1 MNEKLLE
8 QGEKYEKSRKHWK
21 RWQKLVG
28 ALACIVVFCTTYALI
43 LPAITMERTAY
54 CGYEEHTHGEEC
66 YTKELIC
73 GYPENPAAQ
82 STVAHQHTDA
92 CYTEEKEL
100 ICGKE
105 ESEGHTHT
113 DECKHTEQVLICNVP
128 ESEGHTHSDS
138 CYNEAGELICGKEES
153 EGHIHTDSCYETR
166 VTYVCGKEESEGHT
180 HTAACYETK
189 KVLTCGQEE
198 TSGQTSSNTHVH
210 TDACYKKVLTCEKEE
225 HTHTLICYSNPNA
238 DVETAEIWERTIPT
252 ELSGIWADDVLAVA
266 KSQLGYRE
274 STDNYIVEEDGTTM
288 KGYTRYGAWY
298 GDSYGDWCAMFVS
311 FCLNYAEVPR
321 NEIPLDCNCQNWIQT
336 LSDRGMYFD
345 ASSDYQP
352 EPGDLIFF
360 SIKKN
365 GTSDHVGLAVEV
377 NGHTIKT
384 IEGNS
389 GNQVEYNTYDIND
402 ERIIGYG
409 ELPENPEAESEAA
422 IESAVML
429 LDDDTDSDGSGG
441 STTNNDDTL
450 PVITLSG
457 NETKY
462 DPSTDL
468 FTTKVRIDFQFTTST
483 GKPTAGTAYT
493 YTYPEGIV
501 VPDDIVN
508 KGTQNLYDGDRL
520 AGTYQFIK
528 NADGT
533 YSVQVV
539 FNKNYINESG
549 DTVTGYVQ
557 FGGSFG
563 KEDIN
568 EKGDLVVGADDA
580 TILVPGKDI
589 TYPKDETE
597 SYNIDVSKS
606 GSWVQDGDKLVYTVY
621 IRTTKGTPDPI
632 EFKDSITVPEGLKLG
647 DPNVTIE
654 KGTAYYYYADWDKTW
669 KPTDNNDWREVS
681 GITSSYD
688 NGKLEINLPELSAEK
703 AKDSNN
709 SDCIIGDVY
718 KITYTYPISEQTVAS
733 ISPKNEVTVIAKNET
748 KGQTIT
754 DTAET
759 TVDINKDFSYTLS
772 KSGVVSSDKP
782 GYIKWTVT
790 VNNNEVDIAGSK
802 LTDDMLGLVG
812 DTIGDI
818 VVYPAEGANVTKD
831 GNNKITDITF
841 NVIEN
846 GANKNKYTITY
857 YTPVEES
864 WDGTIVTNTA
874 TLDPKPDTDGDE
886 KEASASVTVSGVQM
900 NKWGTFNGITNK
912 IEWTITVNPGKLD
925 IAGATLT
932 DDMFAALSES
942 DFTIEPNDGYSF
954 TRGSEGKITGITFT
968 GVEDGKNT
976 QSYTIKYSTD
986 VTKNDDGT
994 TSSVTNSATL
1004 SPGEG
1009 KKGTPIVSEDT
1020 VKPDEVQLTKSG
1032 SYTWDKKISWTVI
1045 VNASKLNIANAV
1057 LTDDMFDRLTVSD
1070 IIIQKNG
1077 WGSVDANSGEYTIN
1091 MDESGKVTSI
1101 TFNGIGDTGVNTN
1114 QYTITYYIDEP
1125 QEWNDKMVHNEAK
1138 LTLNGREIDAPA
1150 DVKVDGDGTVAKSA
1164 GTAEIS
1170 KDGTIMT
1177 IPWTVTLTIPKGGL
1191 PVGTTIEDDV
1201 TKNQW
1206 GGTNTNQWMTRS
1218 QITNWATNL
1227 TWTDDN
1233 GSPVGGTNTYNPPP
1247 EQVTFLA
1254 SNGNT
1259 YTYKQIS
1266 EYKAPAGEGEVNFEE
1281 LTYTL
1286 FTIYF
1291 PEGLTPLEGAT
1302 KLTFTYS
1309 TTVDLTKTDVGSNKY
1324 YNYIQVGDKKTDA
1337 EYIYYKPGV
1346 VKTDGNG
1353 STDTTT
1359 VSNEGDL
1366 TWKIKATVGSGNKKL
1381 TLIDTLPGGV
1391 TLESLLLTGWGNL
1404 NMELTVDGETIS
1416 GTDSTNQYNVS
1427 GTYENNVITVDIAL
1441 QTEGNTIQT
1450 GAEFTLTVN
1459 CKVND
1464 AENQEESKTLTNTA
1478 EMKLDDRPIG
1488 SSSQTQEWTY
1498 YKEEV
1503 ITKVVDK
1510 SGAWDNI
1517 NRIMNY
1523 TVILNKEGKNLLEN
1537 SDTLT
1542 LVDILSYNKAVNLYW
1557 PFSGTYSIDASL
1569 IQSSVKLYKA
1579 VWNDEQ
1585 GKWIAGEAVNDWSW
1599 TYEAKTGE
1607 NEWDKNNATNTITAT
1622 GIPDGTP
1629 LMLQYSY
1636 RITSNVPD
1644 EQNGQKVKFDLN
1656 FVNKASLEG
1665 TIHSGESSSS
1675 NTQWE
1680 HSSESAG
1687 VTTDKSYTFYKVEA
1701 GNYNVSLAG
1710 ATFSVYKYNTSSNEY
1725 GGEPVKTYST
1735 NNAGSFQITRQEKD
1749 ASGNVTFTYDTN
1761 TLYKVT
1767 ETAPPE
1773 GYKLPDEVETFYFY
1787 FSSTDDTDHTLP
1799 DNRPSDAVDLSNEAK
1814 TVYVE
1819 NIKNTTEIRVEKKWQ
1834 DSNGNTVIHN
1844 DGSVTVNLYQRTS
1857 QGGSSSG
1864 ETGGDGTNINVTVGI
1879 KDEKNSYVYV
1889 QDNQGT
1895 LNNSK
1900 ASISVP
1906 SGTTITI
1913 TLYCEYG
1920 SSTADWAQK
1929 WKESSATANGTALTR
1944 EEQDGGNTYI
1954 FTCQVT
1960 KDTTIDVWKNWGD
1973 GATATVNINQ
1983 STAAGTTNS
1992 DESGDSDG
2000 GTSTIEEVPYMTAT
2014 LNKDNNWSH
2023 TFTNLPLTG
2032 TDEDD
2037 NTVNYYYYIEEIPV
2051 LNYETSYENN
2061 GGIQS
2066 GTITVTNKA
2075 TDNPEFALPE
2085 TGGHGTLRYILGG
2098 ILLMLA
2104 SVLLY
2109 IRKFLKEG
2117 RRKHI

>member
-113 DECKHTEQVLICNVP
+113 DECKHTEKVLICNVP
-128 ESEGHTHSDS
+128 EREGHTHSDS

-166 VTYVCGKEESEGHT
+166 VTYVCGKKESEGHT

-189 KVLTCGQEE
+189 IVLTCGQEE

-298 GDSYGDWCAMFVS
+298 GDSYGDWCAMFIS

-321 NEIPLDCNCQNWIQT
+321 NEVPIDCNCQNWIQT
-336 LSDRGMYFD
+336 LSDWGMYFD

-365 GTSDHVGLAVEV
+365 GTSDHVGLVAEV
-377 NGHTIKT
+377 NEYTIKT

-389 GNQVEYNTYDIND
+389 GNQVEYNTYEIND
-402 ERIIGYG
+402 ERILGYG

-422 IESAVML
+422 IENAVML
-429 LDDDTDSDGSGG
+429 LNDEGDGNTDPDGLDGS
-441 STTNNDDTL
+441 TINNDNTL
-450 PVITLSG
+450 LVTMLSG

-462 DPSTDL
+462 DPITDL
-468 FTTKVRIDFQFTTST
+468 FTTKVRIDFRFNTETDLL
-483 GKPTAGTAYT
+483 TADVAYT
-493 YTYPEGIV
+493 YTYPKGIV

-508 KGTQNLYDGDRL
+508 KGAQNLYDGDKL

-533 YSVQVV
+533 YSVQVI
-539 FNKNYINESG
+539 FNANYISEAG

-557 FGGSFG
+557 FEGSFG

-568 EKGDLVVGADDA
+568 EKGEIVVGADDA
-580 TILVPGKDI
+580 IVLVPGKEI

-621 IRTTKGTPDPI
+621 VRTTKGTPDPI
-632 EFKDSITVPEGLKLG
+632 EFKDSITVPEGLTLG
-647 DPNVTIE
+647 DPTIGVKKYIRHIYGEYNQSDSTEGTDISVTNTGEGNNISISLPCLSVLSDQKHNDYE
-654 KGTAYYYYADWDKTW
+654 TAH
-669 KPTDNNDWREVS
+669 TDCEFYIV
-681 GITSSYD
+681 
-688 NGKLEINLPELSAEK
+688 
-703 AKDSNN
+703 
-709 SDCIIGDVY
+709 
-718 KITYTYPISEQTVAS
+718 TYTYVIIDQTKAS
-733 ISPKNEVTVIAKNET
+733 VSPKNEVTVSAEDKT

-759 TVDINKDFSYTLS
+759 TVVINKDFSYTLS

-802 LTDDMLGLVG
+802 LTDEMLGLVD
-812 DTIGDI
+812 DTIGNI
-818 VVYPAEGANVTKD
+818 MVYPAEGATVTRD
-831 GNNKITDITF
+831 ENNKITDITF

-846 GANKNKYTITY
+846 GVNKNKYTITY

-864 WDGTIVTNTA
+864 WDGTTVTNKA
-874 TLDPKPDTDGDE
+874 TFDPTPDGTGDE
-886 KEASASVTVSGVQM
+886 KEATASVTVSGVQL
-900 NKWGTFNGITNK
+900 NKWGQFNGATNK
-912 IEWTITVNPGKLD
+912 IDWTITVNSGKLD
-925 IAGATLT
+925 IAGATLK
-932 DDMFAALSES
+932 DEMFAALSEN
-942 DFTIEPNDGYSF
+942 DFTIEPSAGYSF
-954 TRGSEGKITGITFT
+954 TKDDDGKITDITFT
-968 GVEDGKNT
+968 EVEDGKNT
-976 QSYTIKYSTD
+976 QCYTIKYSTEVNENDD
-986 VTKNDDGT
+986 VT
-994 TSSVTNSATL
+994 TSPVTNSATL

-1009 KKGTPIVSEDT
+1009 KEGKPIGSEAT
-1020 VKPDEVQLTKSG
+1020 VKPDEVQVTKSG
-1032 SYTWDKKISWTVI
+1032 SYTRDKKISWTVT
-1045 VNASKLNIANAV
+1045 VNASKLNIADAV
-1057 LTDDMFDRLTVSD
+1057 LTDEMFSQLTAND
-1070 IIIQKNG
+1070 ITIWKNG
-1077 WGSVDANSGEYTIN
+1077 GETPDSSEYTVAV
-1091 MDESGKVTSI
+1091 DENDKI
-1101 TFNGIGDTGVNTN
+1101 TRIIFHAIGNTGVNTN
-1114 QYTITYYIDEP
+1114 QYTITYNTDEP
-1125 QEWNDKMVHNEAK
+1125 QEWNDKTVHNEAK
-1138 LTLNGREIDAPA
+1138 LTLDGKEIPGTA
-1150 DVKVDGDGTVAKSA
+1150 DVTVPGDGSVAKIA

-1170 KDGTIMT
+1170 EDGTTMT

-1191 PVGTTIEDDV
+1191 PAGTTIVDDV
-1201 TKNQW
+1201 TKNEW

-1218 QITNWATNL
+1218 QITTWATNL
-1227 TWTDDN
+1227 TWTGADGN
-1233 GSPVGGTNTYNPPP
+1233 PVGGTNTYNPPP

-1266 EYKAPAGEGEVNFEE
+1266 EYKDPAGEGEVNYEA

-1286 FTIYF
+1286 FTIHF
-1291 PEGLTPLEGAT
+1291 PEGLVPPEGAT

-1309 TTVDLTKTDVGSNKY
+1309 TTVDLTKTSNGWNKF
-1324 YNYIQVGDKKTDA
+1324 YNDIQVGGKESSA
-1337 EYIYYKPGV
+1337 EYTYYKPYV

-1353 STDTTT
+1353 NTDKTT
-1359 VSNEGDL
+1359 VSNEGTL
-1366 TWKIKATVGSGNKKL
+1366 TWKVKATVGEGNKKL
-1381 TLIDTLPGGV
+1381 TLIDTLPEGV

-1404 NMELTVDGETIS
+1404 NMKLTVEGETIS

-1498 YKEEV
+1498 KKEEV

-1510 SGAWDNI
+1510 SGDWDNT

-1542 LVDILSYNKAVNLYW
+1542 LVDILSYNKAVNLQW

-1579 VWNDEQ
+1579 VWNEEQ
-1585 GKWIAGEAVNDWSW
+1585 GEWIAGEAVNDWSW

-1629 LMLQYSY
+1629 LILQYSY

-1644 EQNGQKVKFDLN
+1644 EQNGKRVYFDLQ
-1656 FVNKASLEG
+1656 FENKASLKG

-1675 NTQWE
+1675 NTKWE

-1710 ATFSVYKYNTSSNEY
+1710 ATFSVYQYDTNSNEY
-1725 GGEPVKTYST
+1725 GKEPVKTYST
-1735 NNAGSFQITRQEKD
+1735 NDAGSFQITRQEKD
-1749 ASGNVTFTYDTN
+1749 ASGNVTFTYYTN

-1787 FSSTDDTDHTLP
+1787 FSSTEDTTNTLP
-1799 DNRPSDAVDLSNEAK
+1799 ENRPNDAVDLSNEAK

-1819 NIKNTTEIRVEKKWQ
+1819 NIKNTTEIKVEKKWQ
-1834 DSNGNTVIHN
+1834 DSNGDTVIHN
-1844 DGSVTVNLYQRTS
+1844 DGSVTINLYQRTS

-2051 LNYETSYENN
+2051 LNYDTSYENN

-2085 TGGHGTLRYILGG
+2085 TGGHGTLRYIMGG

>member
-180 HTAACYETK
+180 HTDACYETK
-189 KVLTCGQEE
+189 IVLTCGQEE

-298 GDSYGDWCAMFVS
+298 GDSYGDWCAMFIS

-321 NEIPLDCNCQNWIQT
+321 NEVPIDCNCQNWIQT
-336 LSDRGMYFD
+336 LSNWGMYFD

-365 GTSDHVGLAVEV
+365 GTSDHVGLVAEV
-377 NGHTIKT
+377 NEYTIKT

-389 GNQVEYNTYDIND
+389 GNQVEYNTYEIND
-402 ERIIGYG
+402 ERILGYG

-422 IESAVML
+422 IENAVML
-429 LDDDTDSDGSGG
+429 LNDEGDGDTDLDGLGG
-441 STTNNDDTL
+441 STINNDNTL
-450 PVITLSG
+450 PVTKLSG

-462 DPSTDL
+462 DPITDL
-468 FTTKVRIDFQFTTST
+468 FTTKVRIDFQFNTET
-483 GKPTAGTAYT
+483 GLPTAGDAYT
-493 YTYPEGIV
+493 YTYPKGIV

-508 KGTQNLYDGDRL
+508 KGAQNLYDGDKL
-520 AGTYQFIK
+520 AGTYRFIK

-533 YSVQVV
+533 YSVQVI
-539 FNKNYINESG
+539 FNANYISEAG

-557 FGGSFG
+557 FEGSFG

-568 EKGDLVVGADDA
+568 EKGEIVVGADDA
-580 TILVPGKDI
+580 IVLVPGKEI

-621 IRTTKGTPDPI
+621 VRTIKGTPDPI
-632 EFKDSITVPEGLKLG
+632 NFTDAITVPDGLTLG
-647 DPNVTIE
+647 DPTVTIE

-669 KPTDNNDWREVS
+669 KPTDNNNWNEVS
-681 GITSSYD
+681 DITSNYN
-688 NGKLEINLPELSAEK
+688 NGKLEISLPKLSAEET
-703 AKDSNN
+703 KDSNN

-718 KITYTYPISEQTVAS
+718 KITYTYPISDQTVS
-733 ISPKNEVTVIAKNET
+733 SVSPKNEVTVSAEDIT

-759 TVDINKDFSYTLS
+759 TVVINKDFSYTLS

-790 VNNNEVDIAGSK
+790 VNNNEVDIAGAK
-802 LTDDMLGLVG
+802 LTDEMLGLMV
-812 DTIGDI
+812 DTAKDI
-818 VVYPAEGANVTKD
+818 VIYPTEGATVTKD
-831 GNNKITDITF
+831 ENNKITDITF

-846 GANKNKYTITY
+846 DVNKNKYTITY

-864 WDGTIVTNTA
+864 WDGTTVTNKA
-874 TLDPKPDTDGDE
+874 TFDPTPDGTGDE
-886 KEASASVTVSGVQM
+886 KEATASVTVSGVQL
-900 NKWGTFNGITNK
+900 NKQGQFNGATNK
-912 IEWTITVNPGKLD
+912 IDWTITVNSGNLD

-932 DDMFAALSES
+932 DDMFAALSET
-942 DFTIEPNDGYSF
+942 DFTIEPSTGYSF
-954 TRGSEGKITGITFT
+954 TKDADGKITGITFT
-968 GVEDGKNT
+968 AVEDGKNT

-986 VTKNDDGT
+986 VTENDDGT
-994 TSSVTNSATL
+994 TSPVTNSATL

-1009 KKGTPIVSEDT
+1009 REGKPIGSEAT
-1020 VKPDEVQLTKSG
+1020 VKPDEVQVTKSG
-1032 SYTWDKKISWTVI
+1032 SYTWDKKIRWTI
-1045 VNASKLNIANAV
+1045 TVNTSKLNIAGAV
-1057 LTDDMFDRLTVSD
+1057 LTDEMFSQLTVND
-1070 IIIQKNG
+1070 ITTQKNG
-1077 WGSVDANSGEYTIN
+1077 WETPDSSEYTVAV
-1091 MDESGKVTSI
+1091 DENGKI
-1101 TFNGIGDTGVNTN
+1101 TGISFHAIGDTGVNTN
-1114 QYTITYYIDEP
+1114 QYTITYDIDEP
-1125 QEWNDKMVHNEAK
+1125 QEWNDKTVHNEAK
-1138 LTLNGREIDAPA
+1138 LTLDGKEIPGTADVTVPA
-1150 DVKVDGDGTVAKSA
+1150 DGSVAKSA
-1164 GTAEIS
+1164 GTAVIS
-1170 KDGTIMT
+1170 EDGNTMT

-1191 PVGTTIEDDV
+1191 PAGTTIVDDV
-1201 TKNQW
+1201 TKNQY
-1206 GGTNTNQWMTRS
+1206 GNTNTNQWMTRS
-1218 QITNWATNL
+1218 QITAWATNL
-1227 TWTDDN
+1227 TWTDDSGN
-1233 GSPVGGTNTYNPPP
+1233 PVGGTNTYNPPP

-1266 EYKAPAGEGEVNFEE
+1266 EYRAPAGEDGVNYEA

-1286 FTIYF
+1286 FTIHF
-1291 PEGLTPLEGAT
+1291 PDGLVPPEGAT
-1302 KLTFTYS
+1302 KLTFAYS
-1309 TTVDLTKTDVGSNKY
+1309 TTVDLTKTTTGGNKF
-1324 YNYIQVGDKKTDA
+1324 YNDIQVGGKETGA
-1337 EYIYYKPGV
+1337 EYTYYKPGV

-1353 STDTTT
+1353 SSDITT
-1359 VSNEGDL
+1359 VSNEGIL
-1366 TWKIKATVGSGNKKL
+1366 TWKVKATVGEGNKKL
-1381 TLIDTLPGGV
+1381 TLIDTLPEGV
-1391 TLESLLLTGWGNL
+1391 TLESLQLTGWGNL

-1416 GTDSTNQYNVS
+1416 GTDSTNQYTVS
-1427 GTYENNVITVDIAL
+1427 GTYKDGVITLDIEP
-1441 QTEGNTIQT
+1441 QTAGNTIQT
-1450 GAEFTLTVN
+1450 GSEFTLIVN

-1464 AENQEESKTLTNTA
+1464 AENQKESKTLTNTA
-1478 EMKLDDRPIG
+1478 EMKLDGGEIG

-1498 YKEEV
+1498 SKEEV
-1503 ITKVVDK
+1503 VTKVVDK
-1510 SGAWDNI
+1510 TGGWDNA

-1523 TVILNKEGKNLLEN
+1523 TVILNPEGKDLVDGA
-1537 SDTLT
+1537 DTLT
-1542 LVDILSYNKAVNLYW
+1542 LVDTMTYTNQVWLQW
-1557 PFSGTYSIDASL
+1557 PFDNSIAYSINAAL
-1569 IQSSVKLYKA
+1569 IQSSVKLYNA
-1579 VWNDEQ
+1579 VWDEEQ
-1585 GKWIAGEAVNDWSW
+1585 GKWVAGEAVTDWSW

-1607 NEWDKNNATNTITAT
+1607 YDWNKNNATNTITAT

-1636 RITSNVPD
+1636 RITCNVPD
-1644 EQNGQKVKFDLN
+1644 EIDGQETSFSLSFSNTAK
-1656 FVNKASLEG
+1656 LEG
-1665 TIHSGESSSS
+1665 TDYSGDHTSSDSK
-1675 NTQWE
+1675 WE
-1680 HSSESAG
+1680 HSSDSAG

-1701 GNYNVSLAG
+1701 GNYNVSLKG
-1710 ATFSVYKYNTSSNEY
+1710 ATFSVYQYDTSTGEY
-1725 GGEPVKTYST
+1725 DEEPVKTYAT
-1735 NNAGSFQITRQEKD
+1735 NDSGSFHITRQEKD
-1749 ASGNVTFTYDTN
+1749 SDGNVTFTYDTN

-1767 ETAPPE
+1767 ETAPPN
-1773 GYKLPDEVETFYFY
+1773 GYRLPDEVKTFYFY
-1787 FSSTDDTDHTLP
+1787 FSSTEDTDHTLP
-1799 DNRPSDAVDLSNEAK
+1799 ENLPSDAVDLTNEAR

-1819 NIKNTTEIRVEKKWQ
+1819 NVKNTTEITVEKKWL
-1834 DSNGNTVIHN
+1834 DKDGNSIEHYN
-1844 DGSVTVNLYQRTS
+1844 GSVTINLYQKTS
-1857 QGGSSSG
+1857 QGGSSGGGTGG
-1864 ETGGDGTNINVTVGI
+1864 ETSEKVTVTFSVM
-1879 KDEKNSYVYV
+1879 KNDTYNNTVSACT
-1889 QDNQGT
+1889 QDLTVSCG
-1895 LNNSK
+1895 NS
-1900 ASISVP
+1900 S
-1906 SGTTITI
+1906 TFTITI
-1913 TLYCEYG
+1913 NTWGTPSLY
-1920 SSTADWAQK
+1920 
-1929 WKESSATANGTALTR
+1929 ANGTALEYISTSSGDYGSTNYIYSYTISGDTTITGYAMNDNDGSVTYSYVEPGIISYMDESDNDS
-1944 EEQDGGNTYI
+1944 EENTTIDNEPYKTVTISAENDWKYI
-1954 FTCQVT
+1954 FT
-1960 KDTTIDVWKNWGD
+1960 D
-1973 GATATVNINQ
+1973 
-1983 STAAGTTNS
+1983 
-1992 DESGDSDG
+1992 
-2000 GTSTIEEVPYMTAT
+2000 
-2014 LNKDNNWSH
+2014 
-2023 TFTNLPLTG
+2023 LPLTG
-2032 TDEDD
+2032 TDEEG
-2037 NTVNYYYYIEEIPV
+2037 NTVTYYYYIEEVPV
-2051 LNYETSYENN
+2051 SNYDTTYENN

-2075 TDNPEFALPE
+2075 TENPDYSLPE
-2085 TGGHGTLRYILGG
+2085 TGGHGTLRYIMGG
-2098 ILLMLA
+2098 ILLVLA
-2104 SVLLY
+2104 SILLY
-2109 IRKFLKEG
+2109 IKLYLKEG
-2117 RRKHI
+2117 RRKRI

>member
-82 STVAHQHTDA
+82 PTVAHQHTDA

-180 HTAACYETK
+180 HTDACYETK

-198 TSGQTSSNTHVH
+198 TSGQTSSDTHVH

-321 NEIPLDCNCQNWIQT
+321 NEVPIDCNCQNWIQT

-365 GTSDHVGLAVEV
+365 GTSDHVGLVAEV
-377 NGHTIKT
+377 NEYTIKT

-402 ERIIGYG
+402 ARILGYG

-441 STTNNDDTL
+441 STTNAGNTL
-450 PVITLSG
+450 PVTELSG
-457 NETKY
+457 NGTKY
-462 DPSTDL
+462 DPITDL
-468 FTTKVRIDFQFTTST
+468 FTTKVRIDFQFNTQT
-483 GKPTAGTAYT
+483 GLPTAGVAYT

-508 KGTQNLYDGDRL
+508 KGAQNLYDGYKL

-528 NADGT
+528 NADDT
-533 YSVQVV
+533 YSVQVI
-539 FNKNYINESG
+539 FNADYISGAG

-557 FGGSFG
+557 FEGSFG

-568 EKGDLVVGADDA
+568 EKGDIVVGADDA
-580 TILVPGKDI
+580 IVLVPGEEI
-589 TYPKDETE
+589 NYPKDETE

-621 IRTTKGTPDPI
+621 IRTTKGTPNPI
-632 EFKDSITVPEGLKLG
+632 EFTDSITVPEGLTLG
-647 DPNVTIE
+647 EPNVTIE
-654 KGTAYYYYADWDKTW
+654 KGTAYYYYADWDNTW
-669 KPTDNNDWREVS
+669 KTTDNNDWIEMS
-681 GITSSYD
+681 DITSIYN

-703 AKDSNN
+703 AKDNNN
-709 SDCIIGDVY
+709 SDCIKGDVY
-718 KITYTYPISEQTVAS
+718 KITYTYPISDQTEAS
-733 ISPKNEVTVIAKNET
+733 VSPKNKVTVSSEDET

-772 KSGVVSSDKP
+772 KSGIVSSDKP
-782 GYIKWTVT
+782 GYIMWTVT
-790 VNNNEVDIAGSK
+790 VNNNEVDIAGAK
-802 LTDDMLGLVG
+802 LTDEMLSLVD
-812 DTIGDI
+812 DTIGNI
-818 VVYPAEGANVTKD
+818 MVYPAEGATVNKD
-831 GNNKITDITF
+831 ENNKITDITF
-841 NVIEN
+841 DEIEN
-846 GANKNKYTITY
+846 GVNKNKYTITY

-864 WDGTIVTNTA
+864 WDGTTVTNKA
-874 TLDPKPDTDGDE
+874 TLDPTPGDNGDE
-886 KEASASVTVSGVQM
+886 KEATATVTVNGVELDKQ
-900 NKWGTFNGITNK
+900 GVYNGVTNE
-912 IEWTITVNPGKLD
+912 IEWTITVNPGNLD

-932 DDMFAALSES
+932 DDMFTNLSEG
-942 DFTIEPNDGYSF
+942 DFTIEPSGGYSF
-954 TRGSEGKITGITFT
+954 IKDFDGKITGITFT

-994 TSSVTNSATL
+994 TNPVTNSATL

-1009 KKGTPIVSEDT
+1009 KEGTPIGSEDT

-1032 SYTWDKKISWTVI
+1032 SFDWNNHINWTI
-1045 VNASKLNIANAV
+1045 TVNESKLNIAGAI
-1057 LTDDMFDRLTVSD
+1057 LTDEVFSQLTSSD
-1070 IIIQKNG
+1070 ITVKDENWQEV
-1077 WGSVDANSGEYTIN
+1077 STASGQYTIN
-1091 MDESGKVTSI
+1091 KDEDGKILGI
-1101 TFNGIGDTGVNTN
+1101 TFNAIDGIGVNTN
-1114 QYTITYYIDEP
+1114 KYVITYSTEAFR
-1125 QEWNDKMVHNEAK
+1125 EWNDKTVHNEAK
-1138 LTLNGREIDAPA
+1138 LTLDGKEIDAPA
-1150 DVKVDGDGTVAKSA
+1150 DVTVPGDGSVAKSA

-1170 KDGTIMT
+1170 EDGTTMT

-1191 PVGTTIEDDV
+1191 PAGTTIVDDV
-1201 TKNQW
+1201 TKKDQW
-1206 GGTNTNQWMTRS
+1206 NINTNQWMTRS
-1218 QITNWATNL
+1218 QITAWATNL
-1227 TWTDDN
+1227 TWTDDSGN
-1233 GSPVGGTNTYNPPP
+1233 PVGGTNTYNPPP

-1266 EYKAPAGEGEVNFEE
+1266 EYKAPAGEDGVNYEA

-1286 FTIYF
+1286 FTIHF
-1291 PEGLTPLEGAT
+1291 PDGLVLPEGAT

-1309 TTVDLTKTDVGSNKY
+1309 TTVDLTKTSNGWNKF
-1324 YNYIQVGDKKTDA
+1324 YNDIQVGGKESSA
-1337 EYIYYKPGV
+1337 EYTYYKPYV

-1353 STDTTT
+1353 NTDKTT
-1359 VSNEGDL
+1359 VSNEGTL
-1366 TWKIKATVGSGNKKL
+1366 TWKVKATVGEGNKKL
-1381 TLIDTLPGGV
+1381 TLIDTLPEGV
-1391 TLESLLLTGWGNL
+1391 TLESLQLTGWGNL

-1416 GTDSTNQYNVS
+1416 GTDSTNQYNVR
-1427 GTYENNVITVDIAL
+1427 GTYEKKVITLEIAP
-1441 QTEGNTIQT
+1441 QTEGNSIQT
-1450 GAEFTLTVN
+1450 GSEFTLTVN
-1459 CKVND
+1459 CKVID
-1464 AENQEESKTLTNTA
+1464 AENQTESKTLTNTA
-1478 EMKLDDRPIG
+1478 KMELDGGEIG

-1498 YKEEV
+1498 KKEEV
-1503 ITKVVDK
+1503 VTKVVDK
-1510 SGAWDNI
+1510 SGDWDNT

-1542 LVDILSYNKAVNLYW
+1542 LVDILSYYKAVNLQW

-1579 VWNDEQ
+1579 VWNEEQ
-1585 GKWIAGEAVNDWSW
+1585 GEWIAGEAVNDWSW

-1607 NEWDKNNATNTITAT
+1607 YDWDKNNATNTITAT

-1644 EQNGQKVKFDLN
+1644 EQDGKNVYFDLK
-1656 FVNKASLEG
+1656 FENKATLEG
-1665 TIHSGESSSS
+1665 TSHSGESSSS
-1675 NTQWE
+1675 NTKWE
-1680 HSSESAG
+1680 HSSDSAG

-1701 GNYNVSLAG
+1701 GNYNVSLSG
-1710 ATFSVYKYNTSSNEY
+1710 ATFSVYQYDTSTGEY

-1735 NNAGSFQITRQEKD
+1735 NDAGSFQITRQEKA

-1767 ETAPPE
+1767 ETAPPS
-1773 GYKLPDEVETFYFY
+1773 GYKLPDEVKTFYFY
-1787 FSSTDDTDHTLP
+1787 FSNTEDNAHTLP
-1799 DNRPSDAVDLSNEAK
+1799 ENLPSDAVNLTNEAR

-1819 NIKNTTEIRVEKKWQ
+1819 NVKNTTEITVEKKWQ
-1834 DSNGNTVIHN
+1834 DKDGNPIEHHN
-1844 DGSVTVNLYQRTS
+1844 GSVTINLYQKTS
-1857 QGGSSSG
+1857 QGGNSGG
-1864 ETGGDGTNINVTVGI
+1864 ETMAYTFKGNRTDEEIVTGEFNNVSVGDRIKISLEMKYSGSDWMTITWGGVSDGSGIWNGTTYEYLCTVTSGPISIEVNDTIGCLGTVSCEVIEAAPSYSDSGSGGD
-1879 KDEKNSYVYV
+1879 
-1889 QDNQGT
+1889 
-1895 LNNSK
+1895 
-1900 ASISVP
+1900 
-1906 SGTTITI
+1906 
-1913 TLYCEYG
+1913 
-1920 SSTADWAQK
+1920 
-1929 WKESSATANGTALTR
+1929 SSANSEGILYGNISLSETNG
-1944 EEQDGGNTYI
+1944 
-1954 FTCQVT
+1954 
-1960 KDTTIDVWKNWGD
+1960 
-1973 GATATVNINQ
+1973 
-1983 STAAGTTNS
+1983 
-1992 DESGDSDG
+1992 
-2000 GTSTIEEVPYMTAT
+2000 
-2014 LNKDNNWSH
+2014 WSH
-2023 TFTNLPLTG
+2023 TFTDLPLTG
-2032 TDEDD
+2032 TDEDG
-2037 NTVNYYYYIEEIPV
+2037 NTVNYYYYVEEISV
-2051 LNYETSYENN
+2051 LNYDTSYENN

-2085 TGGHGTLRYILGG
+2085 TGGHGTLRYIMGG

>member
-73 GYPENPAAQ
+73 GYPENPVAQ
-82 STVAHQHTDA
+82 PTVAHQHTDA

-153 EGHIHTDSCYETR
+153 EGHIHTDSCHETR
-166 VTYVCGKEESEGHT
+166 ITYVCGKEESEGHT
-180 HTAACYETK
+180 HTDACYETK

-321 NEIPLDCNCQNWIQT
+321 NEMPLDCNCQNWIQT
-336 LSDRGMYFD
+336 LSEWGIYFD

-377 NGHTIKT
+377 NKHTIKT

-402 ERIIGYG
+402 ARILGYG
-409 ELPENPEAESEAA
+409 EMPENPEAESEAA

-441 STTNNDDTL
+441 STTNADNTL

-557 FGGSFG
+557 FEGSFG

-733 ISPKNEVTVIAKNET
+733 ISPKNEVTVIAKDET

-802 LTDDMLGLVG
+802 LTDDMLGLVD
-812 DTIGDI
+812 DTIGNI
-818 VVYPAEGANVTKD
+818 MVYPAEGATVNKD
-831 GNNKITDITF
+831 ENNKITDITF

-846 GANKNKYTITY
+846 GVNKNKYTITY

-864 WDGTIVTNTA
+864 WDGTTVTNTA
-874 TLDPKPDTDGDE
+874 TLDPTPGDNGDE

-932 DDMFAALSES
+932 DGMFAALSET
-942 DFTIEPNDGYSF
+942 DFTIEPSTGYSF
-954 TRGSEGKITGITFT
+954 TKDTDEKIKGITFT
-968 GVEDGKNT
+968 DVEDGKNT
-976 QSYTIKYSTD
+976 QCYTIKYSTE
-986 VTKNDDGT
+986 VTENADGT
-994 TSSVTNSATL
+994 TSPVTNSATL

-1009 KKGTPIVSEDT
+1009 KEGTPIGSEAT
-1020 VKPDEVQLTKSG
+1020 VKPDEVQVTKSG
-1032 SYTWDKKISWTVI
+1032 SYDWNNHIKWTI
-1045 VNASKLNIANAV
+1045 TVNASKLNIKGAV
-1057 LTDDMFDRLTVSD
+1057 LTDEMFSRLTASD
-1070 IIIQKNG
+1070 ITIQKKG
-1077 WGSVDANSGEYTIN
+1077 GETPDSSEYTVAV
-1091 MDESGKVTSI
+1091 DENGKITSI
-1101 TFNGIGDTGVNTN
+1101 TFHAIGDTGVNTN
-1114 QYTITYYIDEP
+1114 QYTITYYTDEP
-1125 QEWNDKMVHNEAK
+1125 REWNDKPVHNEAK
-1138 LTLNGREIDAPA
+1138 LTLDGKEIPGTA
-1150 DVKVDGDGTVAKSA
+1150 DVTVPGDGSVAKSA

-1170 KDGTIMT
+1170 EDSTTMT

-1191 PVGTTIEDDV
+1191 PAGTTIVDDV
-1201 TKNQW
+1201 TKNQYNN
-1206 GGTNTNQWMTRS
+1206 TNPNQWMTRS
-1218 QITNWATNL
+1218 QITAWATNL
-1227 TWTDDN
+1227 TWTDDSGN
-1233 GSPVGGTNTYNPPP
+1233 TIDGTNTYNPPP

-1266 EYKAPAGEGEVNFEE
+1266 EYKAPAGEDGVNYEA

-1286 FTIYF
+1286 FTIHF
-1291 PEGLTPLEGAT
+1291 PDGLVPPEGAT

-1309 TTVDLTKTDVGSNKY
+1309 TTVDLTKTTTGGNKF
-1324 YNYIQVGDKKTDA
+1324 YNDIQVGGKESSA
-1337 EYIYYKPGV
+1337 EYTYYKPYV

-1359 VSNEGDL
+1359 VSNEGTL
-1366 TWKIKATVGSGNKKL
+1366 TWKVKATVGEGNKKL
-1381 TLIDTLPGGV
+1381 TLIDTLPEGV
-1391 TLESLLLTGWGNL
+1391 NLESLQLTGWGYL
-1404 NMELTVDGETIS
+1404 NMELTVAGETIS
-1416 GTDSTNQYNVS
+1416 GTDSTNQYTVS
-1427 GTYENNVITVDIAL
+1427 GTYTDGVITLDIVP
-1441 QTEGNTIQT
+1441 QTEGNSIQT
-1450 GAEFTLTVN
+1450 GSEFTLTVT
-1459 CKVND
+1459 CQVDD
-1464 AENQEESKTLTNTA
+1464 AENQTESKTLTNTA
-1478 EMKLDDRPIG
+1478 KMELDGGEIG
-1488 SSSQTQEWTY
+1488 SSNQTQEWTY
-1498 YKEEV
+1498 KKEEV
-1503 ITKVVDK
+1503 VTKVVDK
-1510 SGAWDNI
+1510 TGGWDNA

-1523 TVILNKEGKNLLEN
+1523 TVVLNPEGKDLVYGA
-1537 SDTLT
+1537 DTLT
-1542 LVDILSYNKAVNLYW
+1542 LVDMMTYKNTVW
-1557 PFSGTYSIDASL
+1557 PEGAPTTYSINAAL
-1569 IQSSVKLYKA
+1569 IQNSVKLYEA
-1579 VWNDEQ
+1579 VWDETQ
-1585 GKWIAGEAVNDWSW
+1585 EKWVTGEVISDWSW
-1599 TYEAKTGE
+1599 TYESKV
-1607 NEWDKNNATNTITAT
+1607 NEYYTEQNINTITAT

-1629 LMLQYSY
+1629 LIFQYSY
-1636 RITSNVPD
+1636 RITSSVPD
-1644 EQNGQKVKFDLN
+1644 EINGKKTSFALDFKN
-1656 FVNKASLEG
+1656 TAKLEG
-1665 TIHSGESSSS
+1665 TNYSGDHTSSDSK
-1675 NTQWE
+1675 WE
-1680 HSSESAG
+1680 HSSDSAG

-1710 ATFSVYKYNTSSNEY
+1710 AEFSVYKYDTSTGAY
-1725 GGEPVKTYST
+1725 GEEPVKIYDT
-1735 NNAGSFQITRQEKD
+1735 NDSGSFHITRQEKD
-1749 ASGNVTFTYDTN
+1749 TSGNVTFTYDTN

-1773 GYKLPDEVETFYFY
+1773 GYKLPDEVKTFYFY
-1787 FSSTDDTDHTLP
+1787 FSSTEDTAHTLP
-1799 DNRPSDAVDLSNEAK
+1799 ENLLSDAVDLTNEAR

-1819 NIKNTTEIRVEKKWQ
+1819 NVKNSTEITVEKKWL
-1834 DSNGNTVIHN
+1834 DKEGNPIDHNNGL
-1844 DGSVTVNLYQRTS
+1844 VTINLYQKTS
-1857 QGGSSSG
+1857 QSGSTGGG
-1864 ETGGDGTNINVTVGI
+1864 ETGEESGGSEVTYAA
-1879 KDEKNSYVYV
+1879 KC
-1889 QDNQGT
+1889 
-1895 LNNSK
+1895 NNSTMSGTFSNVSVGDK
-1900 ASISVP
+1900 VKISVNYTWQASSYNVAPSEWSGVSEGTGGYSNNGYTYDYVCTINNDSISFTTGDQEGSIQSIQCTLIEKGNSDISDSDP
-1906 SGTTITI
+1906 SEESPTNESTLYSTI
-1913 TLYCEYG
+1913 TL
-1920 SSTADWAQK
+1920 S
-1929 WKESSATANGTALTR
+1929 
-1944 EEQDGGNTYI
+1944 
-1954 FTCQVT
+1954 
-1960 KDTTIDVWKNWGD
+1960 KD
-1973 GATATVNINQ
+1973 
-1983 STAAGTTNS
+1983 S
-1992 DESGDSDG
+1992 
-2000 GTSTIEEVPYMTAT
+2000 
-2014 LNKDNNWSH
+2014 NWSR
-2023 TFTNLPLTG
+2023 TFTKLPLTG
-2032 TDEDD
+2032 IDEDG
-2037 NTVNYYYYIEEIPV
+2037 NAVTYYYYIEEVSVP
-2051 LNYETSYENN
+2051 NYDTTYENN

-2075 TDNPEFALPE
+2075 TENPDYSLPE
-2085 TGGHGTLRYILGG
+2085 TGGHGTLRYIMGG

-2109 IRKFLKEG
+2109 IKLYLKEG
-2117 RRKHI
+2117 RRKRI

>member
-92 CYTEEKEL
+92 CYTEEKDL

-113 DECKHTEQVLICNVP
+113 DECKYTEQVLICNVP

-180 HTAACYETK
+180 HTNACYETK

-321 NEIPLDCNCQNWIQT
+321 NEVPIDCNCQNWIQT
-336 LSDRGMYFD
+336 LSDWGMYFD

-365 GTSDHVGLAVEV
+365 GTSDHVGLVAEV
-377 NGHTIKT
+377 NEYTIKT

-389 GNQVEYNTYDIND
+389 GNQVEYNTYEIND
-402 ERIIGYG
+402 ERILGYG

-422 IESAVML
+422 IENAVML
-429 LDDDTDSDGSGG
+429 LNDEGDGDTDPDGLGG
-441 STTNNDDTL
+441 STIYNDNML
-450 PVITLSG
+450 PMTRLSG
-457 NETKY
+457 NETEY
-462 DPSTDL
+462 DPITDL
-468 FTTKVRIDFQFTTST
+468 FTTKVRIDFQFNT
-483 GKPTAGTAYT
+483 GTGLPTAGVAYT
-493 YTYPEGIV
+493 YTYPKGIV

-508 KGTQNLYDGDRL
+508 KGAQNLYDRDKM

-533 YSVQVV
+533 YSVQVI
-539 FNKNYINESG
+539 FNENYISEAG

-557 FGGSFG
+557 FEGSFG

-568 EKGDLVVGADDA
+568 EKGEIVVGADDA
-580 TILVPGKDI
+580 IVLVPGKEI

-621 IRTTKGTPDPI
+621 VRTTKGTPDPI
-632 EFKDSITVPEGLKLG
+632 NFTDAITVPDGLTLG
-647 DPNVTIE
+647 DPTVTIE

-669 KPTDNNDWREVS
+669 KPTDNNNWNEVS
-681 GITSSYD
+681 DITSNYN
-688 NGKLEINLPELSAEK
+688 NGKLEISLPKLSAEET
-703 AKDSNN
+703 KDSNN

-718 KITYTYPISEQTVAS
+718 KITYTYPISDQTVS
-733 ISPKNEVTVIAKNET
+733 SVSPKNEVTVSAEDIT

-759 TVDINKDFSYTLS
+759 TVVINKDFSYTLS

-790 VNNNEVDIAGSK
+790 VNNNEVDIAGAK
-802 LTDDMLGLVG
+802 LTDEMLGLMV
-812 DTIGDI
+812 DTAKDI
-818 VVYPAEGANVTKD
+818 VIYPTEGATVTKD
-831 GNNKITDITF
+831 ENNKITDITF

-846 GANKNKYTITY
+846 DVNKNKYTITY

-864 WDGTIVTNTA
+864 WDGTTVTNKA
-874 TLDPKPDTDGDE
+874 TFDPTPDGTGDE
-886 KEASASVTVSGVQM
+886 KEATASVTVSGVQL
-900 NKWGTFNGITNK
+900 NKWGQFNGATNK
-912 IEWTITVNPGKLD
+912 IDWTITVNSGKLD

-932 DDMFAALSES
+932 DDMFAALSEN
-942 DFTIEPNDGYSF
+942 DFTIEPSTGYF
-954 TRGSEGKITGITFT
+954 FKKDADEKITGITFAE
-968 GVEDGKNT
+968 VEDGKNT
-976 QSYTIKYSTD
+976 QCYTIKYSTE
-986 VTKNDDGT
+986 VNENDDCT
-994 TSSVTNSATL
+994 TSPVTNRATL

-1009 KKGTPIVSEDT
+1009 KEGKPIGSEAT

-1032 SYTWDKKISWTVI
+1032 SYNTRDKKISWTVT

-1057 LTDDMFDRLTVSD
+1057 LTDEMFSQLTAND
-1070 IIIQKNG
+1070 ITIWKNG
-1077 WGSVDANSGEYTIN
+1077 GETPDSSEYTVVV
-1091 MDESGKVTSI
+1091 DENDKITRI
-1101 TFNGIGDTGVNTN
+1101 TFHAIGDTGVNTN
-1114 QYTITYYIDEP
+1114 QYTITYYTDEP
-1125 QEWNDKMVHNEAK
+1125 QEWNDKTVHNEAK
-1138 LTLNGREIDAPA
+1138 LTLDGKEIPGTA
-1150 DVKVDGDGTVAKSA
+1150 DVTVLGDGSVAKSA

-1170 KDGTIMT
+1170 EDGTTMT

-1191 PVGTTIEDDV
+1191 PAGTTIVDDV
-1201 TKNQW
+1201 TKNEW

-1218 QITNWATNL
+1218 QITTWATNL
-1227 TWTDDN
+1227 TWTGADGN
-1233 GSPVGGTNTYNPPP
+1233 PVGGTNTYNPPP

-1266 EYKAPAGEGEVNFEE
+1266 EYKDPAGEGEVNYEA

-1286 FTIYF
+1286 FTIHF
-1291 PEGLTPLEGAT
+1291 PEGLVPPEGAT

-1309 TTVDLTKTDVGSNKY
+1309 TTVDLTKTSNGWNKF
-1324 YNYIQVGDKKTDA
+1324 YNDIQVGGKESSADYT
-1337 EYIYYKPGV
+1337 YYKPYV

-1353 STDTTT
+1353 NTDKTT
-1359 VSNEGDL
+1359 VSNEGTL
-1366 TWKIKATVGSGNKKL
+1366 TWKVKATVGEGNKKL
-1381 TLIDTLPGGV
+1381 TLIDTLPEGV
-1391 TLESLLLTGWGNL
+1391 TLESLQLTGWGNL
-1404 NMELTVDGETIS
+1404 NMELTVDGKTIS
-1416 GTDSTNQYNVS
+1416 GTDSTNQYNVR
-1427 GTYENNVITVDIAL
+1427 GTYEKKVITLEIAP
-1441 QTEGNTIQT
+1441 QTEGNSIQT
-1450 GAEFTLTVN
+1450 GSEFTLTVN
-1459 CKVND
+1459 CKVID
-1464 AENQEESKTLTNTA
+1464 AENQTESKTLTNTA
-1478 EMKLDDRPIG
+1478 KMELDGGEIG

-1498 YKEEV
+1498 KKEEV
-1503 ITKVVDK
+1503 VTKVVDK
-1510 SGAWDNI
+1510 SGDWDNT

-1542 LVDILSYNKAVNLYW
+1542 LVDILSYYKAVNLQW

-1579 VWNDEQ
+1579 VWNEEQ
-1585 GKWIAGEAVNDWSW
+1585 GEWIAGEAVNDWSW

-1607 NEWDKNNATNTITAT
+1607 HDWDKNNATNTITAT

-1644 EQNGQKVKFDLN
+1644 EQDGKNVYFDLK
-1656 FVNKASLEG
+1656 FENKATLEG
-1665 TIHSGESSSS
+1665 TSHSGESSSS
-1675 NTQWE
+1675 NTKWE
-1680 HSSESAG
+1680 HSSDSAG

-1701 GNYNVSLAG
+1701 GNYNVSLSG
-1710 ATFSVYKYNTSSNEY
+1710 ATFSVYQYDTSTGEY

-1735 NNAGSFQITRQEKD
+1735 NDAGSFQITRQEKD

-1767 ETAPPE
+1767 ETAPPK

-1787 FSSTDDTDHTLP
+1787 FSSTEDTDHTLP
-1799 DNRPSDAVDLSNEAK
+1799 VNRPSDAVDLSNEAK

-1819 NIKNTTEIRVEKKWQ
+1819 NIKNTTEITVEKKWK
-1834 DSNGNTVIHN
+1834 DSHGNNVIHN
-1844 DGSVTVNLYQRTS
+1844 DGSVTVNLYQKIS

-1864 ETGGDGTNINVTVGI
+1864 GTGVNANITINVT
-1879 KDEKNSYVYV
+1879 KSQWSSDSACEQEKTIICRTGTKFTLTVRTWGTPVIYINGETINSDSAEGSDPAVYTYSYTV
-1889 QDNQGT
+1889 
-1895 LNNSK
+1895 
-1900 ASISVP
+1900 
-1906 SGTTITI
+1906 SGDTTISGYTDNTNNGAFTYSYFEPTAPTDIGDSDEDAPDVSEGFLLDTI
-1913 TLYCEYG
+1913 TLD
-1920 SSTADWAQK
+1920 SS
-1929 WKESSATANGTALTR
+1929 
-1944 EEQDGGNTYI
+1944 
-1954 FTCQVT
+1954 
-1960 KDTTIDVWKNWGD
+1960 
-1973 GATATVNINQ
+1973 
-1983 STAAGTTNS
+1983 
-1992 DESGDSDG
+1992 
-2000 GTSTIEEVPYMTAT
+2000 
-2014 LNKDNNWSH
+2014 NNWNY
-2023 TFTNLPLTG
+2023 TFTDLPLTG
-2032 TDEDD
+2032 TDKDG
-2037 NTVNYYYYIEEIPV
+2037 NTVNYYYYVEEITIP
-2051 LNYETSYENN
+2051 NYDTSYENN

-2066 GTITVTNKA
+2066 GTITVKNKA
-2075 TDNPEFALPE
+2075 KDNPEFALPE
-2085 TGGHGTLRYILGG
+2085 TGGHGTLRYIMGG

>member
-82 STVAHQHTDA
+82 PTVAHQHTDT

-166 VTYVCGKEESEGHT
+166 ITYVCGKEESEGHT

-225 HTHTLICYSNPNA
+225 HTHTLLCYSNPNA

-321 NEIPLDCNCQNWIQT
+321 NEMPLDCNCQNWIQT

-365 GTSDHVGLAVEV
+365 GTSDHVGLVAEV
-377 NGHTIKT
+377 NEHTIKT

-402 ERIIGYG
+402 ARILGYG

-422 IESAVML
+422 IENAVML
-429 LDDDTDSDGSGG
+429 LDDDTDSDGSGE
-441 STTNNDDTL
+441 STTNAGNTL
-450 PVITLSG
+450 PVTELSG
-457 NETKY
+457 SGTKY
-462 DPSTDL
+462 DPITDL
-468 FTTKVRIDFQFTTST
+468 FTTNVRIDFQFNTET
-483 GKPTAGTAYT
+483 GIPIAGVAYT

-501 VPDDIVN
+501 VPDDIVK
-508 KGTQNLYDGDRL
+508 KGAQNLYDGNKL
-520 AGTYQFIK
+520 AGTYQFIE
-528 NADGT
+528 NEDGT
-533 YSVQVV
+533 YSVQVI
-539 FNKNYINESG
+539 FNNEYIAGSG

-557 FGGSFG
+557 FEGSFG

-568 EKGDLVVGADDA
+568 EKGDIVVGADDA
-580 TILVPGKDI
+580 IVLVPGGEIK
-589 TYPKDETE
+589 YPKDETE

-621 IRTTKGTPDPI
+621 IRTTKGTPNPI
-632 EFKDSITVPEGLKLG
+632 EFTDSITVPEGLTLG
-647 DPNVTIE
+647 EPTIGVKKYVRHIYGEYNQSDSTEGTDISVTNNGEGNNISISLPGLSVLSDQKHNDYE
-654 KGTAYYYYADWDKTW
+654 TAH
-669 KPTDNNDWREVS
+669 TDCEFYIV
-681 GITSSYD
+681 
-688 NGKLEINLPELSAEK
+688 
-703 AKDSNN
+703 
-709 SDCIIGDVY
+709 
-718 KITYTYPISEQTVAS
+718 TYTYDIIDQTVARV
-733 ISPKNEVTVIAKNET
+733 SPKNEVTVSSEDKT

-802 LTDDMLGLVG
+802 LTDEMLGLVE
-812 DTIGDI
+812 DTSGDI
-818 VVYPAEGANVTKD
+818 VIEPNVGAIVTQD
-831 GNNKITDITF
+831 ESGKITDITF
-841 NVIEN
+841 AGIEN
-846 GANKNKYTITY
+846 GVNKNKYTITY

-864 WDGTIVTNTA
+864 WDGTTVTNKA
-874 TLDPKPDTDGDE
+874 TLDPTPGDNGDE
-886 KEASASVTVSGVQM
+886 KEATASVTVNGVELDKQ
-900 NKWGTFNGITNK
+900 GVYNGVTNK
-912 IEWTITVNPGKLD
+912 IEWTITVNPGNLD
-925 IAGATLT
+925 IAGATLK
-932 DDMFAALSES
+932 DDMFAALTEN
-942 DFTIEPNDGYSF
+942 DFTIEPNKGYSF
-954 TRGSEGKITGITFT
+954 TKDSEGKITDITFIE
-968 GVEDGKNT
+968 VEGGKNT
-976 QSYTIKYSTD
+976 QSYTIKYSND
-986 VTKNDDGT
+986 VPKNDDDT
-994 TSSVTNSATL
+994 TSSVTNKATL
-1004 SPGEG
+1004 SPGGEIDG
-1009 KKGTPIVSEDT
+1009 EPIDSEAT

-1032 SYTWDKKISWTVI
+1032 SFNWNDHIKWTI
-1045 VNASKLNIANAV
+1045 TVNESKLNIAGAI
-1057 LTDDMFDRLTVSD
+1057 LTDEMFSQLTSSD
-1070 IIIQKNG
+1070 IKVQDEN
-1077 WGSVDANSGEYTIN
+1077 WQEVSNDSGQYTIKE
-1091 MDESGKVTSI
+1091 DEDGKI
-1101 TFNGIGDTGVNTN
+1101 KEIIFHAIDDTGVNTN
-1114 QYTITYYIDEP
+1114 KYVITYSTEAFR
-1125 QEWNDKMVHNEAK
+1125 EWNDKTVHNEAK
-1138 LTLNGREIDAPA
+1138 LTLDGKEIDAPA
-1150 DVKVDGDGTVAKSA
+1150 DVTVPGDGTVAKSA
-1164 GTAEIS
+1164 GTADIS
-1170 KDGTIMT
+1170 EDGTIMT

-1191 PVGTTIEDDV
+1191 PAGTTIEDDV

-1218 QITNWATNL
+1218 QITTWATNL

-1233 GSPVGGTNTYNPPP
+1233 GNQVGGTNIYNPPP
-1247 EQVTFLA
+1247 EQVTFRA

-1259 YTYKQIS
+1259 YTYKQIN
-1266 EYKAPAGEGEVNFEE
+1266 ENEALAGEGEVNFDE

-1286 FTIYF
+1286 FTICF
-1291 PEGLTPLEGAT
+1291 PEGLIPPEGAT

-1309 TTVDLTKTDVGSNKY
+1309 TTVDLTKTILGENKF
-1324 YNYIQVGDKKTDA
+1324 YNYIQVGDKENGA

-1381 TLIDTLPGGV
+1381 TLIDTLPEGV
-1391 TLESLLLTGWGNL
+1391 TLERLLLTGWGNL

-1427 GTYENNVITVDIAL
+1427 GTYKNNVITVDIAP
-1441 QTEGNTIQT
+1441 QREGNTIQT

-1464 AENQEESKTLTNTA
+1464 AENKPNKMTLTNRVK
-1478 EMKLDDRPIG
+1478 MKVDDEEIG
-1488 SSSQTQEWTY
+1488 SASQTQEWTY

-1510 SGAWDNI
+1510 SGGWDNT

-1523 TVILNKEGKNLLEN
+1523 TVILNQEGKDLLDG
-1537 SDTLT
+1537 SDSLT
-1542 LVDILSYNKAVNLYW
+1542 LVDTMTYINQVRLYY
-1557 PFSGTYSIDASL
+1557 PFDSNITYSINAAL

-1579 VWNDEQ
+1579 VWNKE
-1585 GKWIAGEAVNDWSW
+1585 KEEWIAGEAITEWSW
-1599 TYEAKTGE
+1599 TYGSKVNEYYEME
-1607 NEWDKNNATNTITAT
+1607 NINTITAT

-1644 EQNGQKVKFDLN
+1644 EINGQKTSFDLSFKN
-1656 FVNKASLEG
+1656 TAKLEG
-1665 TIHSGESSSS
+1665 TDHSDEHSSS
-1675 NTQWE
+1675 NTKWE
-1680 HSSESAG
+1680 HSSASAG

-1701 GNYNVSLAG
+1701 GNYNVSLVG
-1710 ATFSVYKYNTSSNEY
+1710 ATFSVYKYDTSSNEY
-1725 GGEPVKTYST
+1725 GKEPVKTYST
-1735 NNAGSFQITRQEKD
+1735 NDAGSFQITRQEKD
-1749 ASGNVTFTYDTN
+1749 ASGIETFTYDTN

-1787 FSSTDDTDHTLP
+1787 FSSTDDTDHSLP
-1799 DNRPSDAVDLSNEAK
+1799 DDLPNDAVNLSNEAK

-1819 NIKNTTEIRVEKKWQ
+1819 NIKNTTEIKVEKKWQ
-1834 DSNGNTVIHN
+1834 YSNGNTMIHN
-1844 DGSVTVNLYQRTS
+1844 DGSVTINLYQKTS

-1864 ETGGDGTNINVTVGI
+1864 ETSGDGTNINVTVGI
-1879 KDEKNSYVYV
+1879 KDENNSYVYV

-1900 ASISVP
+1900 TSISVP

-1913 TLYCEYG
+1913 TLYCEDANE
-1920 SSTADWAQK
+1920 TWAGQ
-1929 WKESSATANGTALTR
+1929 WKESCATTNGTNLSRT
-1944 EEQDGGNTYI
+1944 EQDDGKTYI

-1960 KDTTIDVWKNWGD
+1960 EDTVIDVLKKWGD
-1973 GATATVNINQ
+1973 GASATVNINQ
-1983 STAAGTTNS
+1983 ATATGTTNS

-2014 LNKDNNWSH
+2014 LNKDNNWKY
-2023 TFTNLPLTG
+2023 TFTDLPLTG
-2032 TDEDD
+2032 TDEEG

-2085 TGGHGTLRYILGG
+2085 TGGHGTLRYIMGG